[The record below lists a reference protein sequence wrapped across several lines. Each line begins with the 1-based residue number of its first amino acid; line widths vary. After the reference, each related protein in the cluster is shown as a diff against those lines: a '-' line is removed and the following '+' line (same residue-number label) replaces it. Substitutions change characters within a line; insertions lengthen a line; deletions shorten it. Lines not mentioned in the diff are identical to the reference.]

1 MLEKQNIL
9 DNKLFKNINK
19 ESEKKELT
27 KRIKSNDFNFF
38 RKKAIIKKY
47 DTNTNYSYTEREKR
61 NVKIKK
67 QIENN
72 KNNNNLEV
80 SQLKISPK
88 NNLVLLVASS
98 GGLYNT
104 SICKLIIS
112 DSNLILIQTI
122 KKVLKNNILDISIKD
137 KNNFATISAD
147 QFIEIWSKKN
157 NIFKLIEMIEIKRK
171 KNFPCFL
178 DSFEGIIKYLKN
190 GIIIISCFGTIK
202 IYNNIKSMR
211 KHELSFII
219 KVNSKIFNIRKNCL
233 IFFNNFFPKKIS
245 YNNKLY
251 EDDKNNYSIIYF
263 YKLKKYKLIKK
274 NKN

>member
-1 MLEKQNIL
+1 M
-9 DNKLFKNINK
+9 
-19 ESEKKELT
+19 
-27 KRIKSNDFNFF
+27 
-38 RKKAIIKKY
+38 
-47 DTNTNYSYTEREKR
+47 
-61 NVKIKK
+61 
-67 QIENN
+67 
-72 KNNNNLEV
+72 
-80 SQLKISPK
+80 
-88 NNLVLLVASS
+88 
-98 GGLYNT
+98 
-104 SICKLIIS
+104 
-112 DSNLILIQTI
+112 ILIQTI

-219 KVNSKIFNIRKNCL
+219 NVNSKIFNIRKNYV
-233 IFFNNFFPKKIS
+233 IFFNNFFQKKNS

-274 NKN
+274 IKINIKIPQRFDFLDDNRIIAMDTQIMIISLSEKKITKLQIKDNDFFYWSVLVNENKKIFFVALRDIYVFNSDNYQILNIIKLHTYVETLIPISQEEIGVIANLGIPLFPLIE